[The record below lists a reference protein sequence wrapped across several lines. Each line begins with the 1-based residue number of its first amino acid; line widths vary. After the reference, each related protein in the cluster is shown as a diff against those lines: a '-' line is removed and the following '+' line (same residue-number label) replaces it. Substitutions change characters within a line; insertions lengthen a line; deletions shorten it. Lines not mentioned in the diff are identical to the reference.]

1 MPGYMPSCP
10 FPFFSSDSFFF
21 PFYLSVMLPDKSFS
35 AMSRQ
40 INTAQSSFVLSN
52 GTIKCLLLHRGHLTH
67 SFSVHHN
74 VPCSFPITPLPTITV
89 YKRKTCFWLQLSLRG
104 VKLIYTCMDH
114 FVQLI
119 IVFVPPLNCF
129 CFPFQVSENVILKN
143 LSARVWFVV
152 RKC

>member
-10 FPFFSSDSFFF
+10 VPFFSSESFYLQ
-21 PFYLSVMLPDKSFS
+21 FYLSVMLLDKSFS
-35 AMSRQ
+35 ATACQ
-40 INTAQSSFVLSN
+40 INTTQSSFVLSYR
-52 GTIKCLLLHRGHLTH
+52 TTKCLLIHRRHLTH
-67 SFSVHHN
+67 SFHLHLN
-74 VPCSFPITPLPTITV
+74 VPCFFPITPLPTITA
-89 YKRKTCFWLQLSLRG
+89 YRRKTCFWLWLSPRG

-129 CFPFQVSENVILKN
+129 CFPFQASENVILKN
-143 LSARVWFVV
+143 LSACVWFVV